1 MQSGLTSAIP
11 EDLREG
17 VLRQMVST
25 VGCRQACEPVTDLR
39 RHRLGCW
46 EGGGMPD
53 SSRQLH
59 GEELVRTGGS
69 GGNWARAKTVVRSRG

>member
-25 VGCRQACEPVTDLR
+25 VGRRQAGEPVTDLR

-53 SSRQLH
+53 SSRQ